1 MLTATILRD
10 AEPVMTDIGTEPFL
24 TALAENRL
32 PDEALGRWVRE
43 DTHFLRT
50 LRRMIALLIADAP
63 TEAAVDVIAGAYPA
77 LQSELDRFAEEA
89 ARLGEDLD
97 SEPSGVTRRFDEVL
111 MQAAEAGFAEGIGVY
126 WAAEVA
132 YLEAWSGVRRQVGLQ
147 EPYAS
152 WIENWTSDGFR
163 AFVAEL
169 GAIVDEHGDPEAA
182 RRRAGEVF
190 TLERE
195 LWRHCFEGDRPGV

>member
-10 AEPVMTDIGTEPFL
+10 AEPVMTAIGTEPFL
-24 TALAENRL
+24 TALAENQL
-32 PDEALGRWVRE
+32 PDAALGRWVRE

-50 LRRMIALLIADAP
+50 LRRMIARLIAEAP
-63 TEAAVDVIAGAYPA
+63 TETAVDVISGAYPA

-89 ARLGEDLD
+89 GRLGEDLD
-97 SEPSGVTRRFDEVL
+97 DEPADVTLRLNEVL
-111 MQAAEAGFAEGIGVY
+111 MQAARAGFAEGIGAY

-132 YLEAWSGVRRQVGLQ
+132 YLEAWSAVRRRVGLR

-163 AFVAEL
+163 GFVADL
-169 GAIVDEHGDPEAA
+169 GTIVDEHGDPDAV
-182 RRRAGEVF
+182 RRRADEVF
-190 TLERE
+190 ALERE
-195 LWRHCFEGDRPGV
+195 LWRHCFEGGGARA

>member
-10 AEPVMTDIGTEPFL
+10 AEPVMTAIGTEPFL
-24 TALAENRL
+24 TALAENQL
-32 PDEALGRWVRE
+32 PDAALGRWVRE

-50 LRRMIALLIADAP
+50 LRRMIARLIADAP

-111 MQAAEAGFAEGIGVY
+111 MQAARAGFAEGIGAY

-132 YLEAWSGVRRQVGLQ
+132 YLEAWSGVRRRVGLQ

-152 WIENWTSDGFR
+152 WIENWTSDEFR
-163 AFVAEL
+163 AFVGDL
-169 GAIVDEHGDPEAA
+169 GAIVDEHGDPAAA

-190 TLERE
+190 VLERE
-195 LWRHCFEGDRPGV
+195 LWRHCFEGDGAGS

>member
-10 AEPVMTDIGTEPFL
+10 AEPVMTAIGTEPFL
-24 TALAENRL
+24 TALAENQL
-32 PDEALGRWVRE
+32 PDAALGRWVRE

-50 LRRMIALLIADAP
+50 LRRMIARLIAEAP
-63 TEAAVDVIAGAYPA
+63 TETAVDVISGAYPA

-89 ARLGEDLD
+89 GRLGEDLD
-97 SEPSGVTRRFDEVL
+97 DEPADVTLRLNEVL
-111 MQAAEAGFAEGIGVY
+111 MQAARAGFAEGIGAY

-132 YLEAWSGVRRQVGLQ
+132 YLEAWSAVRRRVGLR

-163 AFVAEL
+163 GFVADL
-169 GAIVDEHGDPEAA
+169 GAIVDEHGDPDAV
-182 RRRAGEVF
+182 RRRADEVF
-190 TLERE
+190 ALERE
-195 LWRHCFEGDRPGV
+195 LWRHCFEGGGARA

>member
-10 AEPVMTDIGTEPFL
+10 AEPVLAAIGTEPFL

-32 PDEALGRWVRE
+32 PDAALGRWVRE

-89 ARLGEDLD
+89 ERLGEDLA
-97 SEPSGVTRRFDEVL
+97 SEPAGVTRRFDQLL
-111 MQAAEAGFAEGIGVY
+111 MESARAGFSQGIGTY

-132 YLEAWSGVRRQVGLQ
+132 YLEAWSGVRRRVGLR
-147 EPYAS
+147 EPYAG

-163 AFVAEL
+163 DFVAEL
-169 GAIVDEHGDPEAA
+169 GAVVDAHGDAEAV
-182 RRRAGEVF
+182 RRSAGEVF
-190 TLERE
+190 ALERD
-195 LWRHCFEGDRPGV
+195 LWRHCFSG

>member
-10 AEPVMTDIGTEPFL
+10 AEPVIAAIATEPFL
-24 TALAENRL
+24 TALAENQL
-32 PDEALGRWVRE
+32 SDAALGRWVRE

-50 LRRMIALLIADAP
+50 LRRMIARLIADAP
-63 TEAAVDVIAGAYPA
+63 TEAVVDVIAGAYPA

-89 ARLGEDLD
+89 GRLGEDLD
-97 SEPSGVTRRFDEVL
+97 AKPAKVTRRFDEVL
-111 MQAAEAGFAEGIGVY
+111 MQAAQAGFAEGIGAY

-132 YLEAWSGVRRQVGLQ
+132 YLEAWSGVRRRVGLQ

-169 GAIVDEHGDPEAA
+169 GAIVDEHGDPGAA
-182 RRRAGEVF
+182 GRRAGEVLA
-190 TLERE
+190 LERE
-195 LWRHCFEGDRPGV
+195 LWRHCFEGDSARG